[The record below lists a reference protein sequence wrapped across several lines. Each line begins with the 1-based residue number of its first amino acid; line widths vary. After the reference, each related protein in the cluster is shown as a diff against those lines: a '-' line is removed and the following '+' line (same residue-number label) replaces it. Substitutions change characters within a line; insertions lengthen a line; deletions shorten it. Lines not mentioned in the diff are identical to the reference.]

1 MSFAANEGK
10 GSQWRVHGMRFA
22 CKVHPVYCYRRMD
35 YMMTLKHSCRP
46 RVGLQEA
53 HNLSD
58 IQRFF
63 IVMAPTSRKAPMRL
77 AAVGK
82 KQLPNTGGRF
92 WACIQGLSDK
102 VTRVP
107 KLACLYGVQPP
118 TLHPRPFTLLWGRPA
133 WRLRARNQVPDTKGL
148 QGHSIGLSR

>member
-1 MSFAANEGK
+1 MIF
-10 GSQWRVHGMRFA
+10 MRI
-22 CKVHPVYCYRRMD
+22 
-35 YMMTLKHSCRP
+35 CRP

-58 IQRFF
+58 IQRFY

-82 KQLPNTGGRF
+82 KQLPDTKGRY

-102 VTRVP
+102 VTCVSNCMP
-107 KLACLYGVQPP
+107 LQHAASDFHPWPP
-118 TLHPRPFTLLWGRPA
+118 TLLWRP
-133 WRLRARNQVPDTKGL
+133 
-148 QGHSIGLSR
+148 LSLMAH

>member
-1 MSFAANEGK
+1 MCMVCALPGCSTQSADNSDTCQRQAN
-10 GSQWRVHGMRFA
+10 
-22 CKVHPVYCYRRMD
+22 D
-35 YMMTLKHSCRP
+35 TMTLKHSRRP

-53 HNLSD
+53 HNLSE

-107 KLACLYGVQPP
+107 KLACSHDLQPP
-118 TLHPRPFTLLWGRPA
+118 TSTLGLLHRREAHQLG
-133 WRLRARNQVPDTKGL
+133 G
-148 QGHSIGLSR
+148 

>member
-1 MSFAANEGK
+1 MI
-10 GSQWRVHGMRFA
+10 
-22 CKVHPVYCYRRMD
+22 
-35 YMMTLKHSCRP
+35 LKHSRRP

-58 IQRFF
+58 IQRFY

-82 KQLPNTGGRF
+82 KQLPNTSGRY

-102 VTRVP
+102 VMHVS
-107 KLACLYGVQPP
+107 KLACSHDMQPSIS
-118 TLHPRPFTLLWGRPA
+118 TL
-133 WRLRARNQVPDTKGL
+133 GL
-148 QGHSIGLSR
+148 

>member
-1 MSFAANEGK
+1 MGRACAWCAQCLEGAHK
-10 GSQWRVHGMRFA
+10 HVTCHYQAV
-22 CKVHPVYCYRRMD
+22 D
-35 YMMTLKHSCRP
+35 MMTLKPSRTCRP

-58 IQRFF
+58 IQRFY

-82 KQLPNTGGRF
+82 KQLPDTKGRY

-102 VTRVP
+102 VTHVP
-107 KLACLYGVQPP
+107 KLVRLHDTHSP
-118 TLHPRPFTLLWGRPA
+118 TSTLGCSHSCG
-133 WRLRARNQVPDTKGL
+133 ARQ
-148 QGHSIGLSR
+148 LSG

>member
-1 MSFAANEGK
+1 
-10 GSQWRVHGMRFA
+10 
-22 CKVHPVYCYRRMD
+22 
-35 YMMTLKHSCRP
+35 MTVKRSRRP

-58 IQRFF
+58 IQRFY

-82 KQLPNTGGRF
+82 KQLPESSGRY

-107 KLACLYGVQPP
+107 KLAC
-118 TLHPRPFTLLWGRPA
+118 
-133 WRLRARNQVPDTKGL
+133 
-148 QGHSIGLSR
+148 